1 MRCPFCGHSED
12 KVVDSREAREGDAIR
27 RRRECLSCGRR
38 FTSYER
44 VEDIPLL
51 VVKKD
56 GRREPFD
63 RNKLLK
69 GMSAACQKRPVR
81 YALLEELA
89 GDIHAK
95 LLEQPDREVGSLL
108 VGEMAMEGLK
118 TIDSVAY
125 VRFASV
131 YREFKDLSEFVRSL
145 EALVGTVKMTGPGA
159 FATPVADGA
168 EKGTGESAPPRE
180 LEAGPP
186 AQAPL
191 FPEVAAHGPKKGKGG
206 RRSGN

>member
-1 MRCPFCGHSED
+1 MRCPFCGHIED

-44 VEDIPLL
+44 VDEVPLL
-51 VVKKD
+51 IVKKD

-69 GMSAACQKRPVR
+69 GMVAACQKRPVR
-81 YALLEELA
+81 YALLAELA

-95 LLEQPDREVGSLL
+95 VLEQADREVHSMVL
-108 VGEMAMEGLK
+108 GEMAMEGLK

-131 YREFKDLSEFVRSL
+131 YREFKDLSEFVKSL
-145 EALVGTVKMTGPGA
+145 EALVGTVKTTGPGA
-159 FATPVADGA
+159 FATQA
-168 EKGTGESAPPRE
+168 EAAMQRAPQPIPARAHAPQGGELVQE
-180 LEAGPP
+180 
-186 AQAPL
+186 PL
-191 FPEVAAHGPKKGKGG
+191 FPTEVAGGNQKKSKG
-206 RRSGN
+206 N